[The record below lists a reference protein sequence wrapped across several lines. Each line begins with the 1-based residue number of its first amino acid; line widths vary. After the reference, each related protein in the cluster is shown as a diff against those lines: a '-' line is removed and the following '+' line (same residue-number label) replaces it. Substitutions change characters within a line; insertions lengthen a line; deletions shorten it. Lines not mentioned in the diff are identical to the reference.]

1 MPRRASRPVERKPP
15 TEEDSAA
22 RACAASCLA
31 TQPLRPLTLTLTL
44 TSLFD
49 PFGFTKKL
57 TEEKKARK
65 LNIEIN
71 NGRLAMIGLMGF
83 IAEATTP
90 GSVPALAGKILP
102 YDGDV
107 MVPFAVS
114 ATFSSA

>member
-1 MPRRASRPVERKPP
+1 MPRRAFRPVERKPP

-31 TQPLRPLTLTLTL
+31 TQPSRPLTLTLTL

-57 TEEKKARK
+57 SEEQKARK

-71 NGRLAMIGLMGF
+71 NGRLASTPRHT
-83 IAEATTP
+83 ATRHP
-90 GSVPALAGKILP
+90 HRP
-102 YDGDV
+102 
-107 MVPFAVS
+107 
-114 ATFSSA
+114 

>member
-31 TQPLRPLTLTLTL
+31 TQPPRPLTLTLTL

-57 TEEKKARK
+57 SEEQKARK

-71 NGRLAMIGLMGF
+71 NGRLASTPRLP
-83 IAEATTP
+83 ATRRPPTP
-90 GSVPALAGKILP
+90 SLKPLA
-102 YDGDV
+102 
-107 MVPFAVS
+107 F
-114 ATFSSA
+114 